1 VSRNQPT
8 IEQLS
13 LALENL
19 ANAIN
24 ASTPSEAT
32 YLEIWGWNLPAINS
46 AEFAAYVRAPVKR
59 LHSLTD
65 KEVSNEDL
73 AALQKFAVRA
83 QIVQTNSVPQLPG
96 GGAFHV
102 YLTVRSLVDSIN
114 ETITKYTDEADWQK
128 IESDKLLPR
137 LQVRRLKSIENKIDK
152 LSASSDDVE
161 AKLNRI
167 NDADAAAK
175 ELPETLES
183 LGEARDAFVE
193 AKAEIDANRGSI
205 ENKLKESDEAL
216 KEIQAAQAR
225 AAELVE
231 LTEQAR
237 AAAVTQGLGA
247 AFAGRAATLQVTTA
261 VLGVFLALT
270 LLLGWYV
277 SSNRIAA
284 IHALMGNPAAS
295 VKLLWVNFAL
305 VLTSVGA
312 PVWFAWLLTKQ
323 IGQRFRLAEDYAFK
337 ATVAKAYEGYR
348 KEAARHNDPDLEKK
362 LFTLALTRLEE
373 PPLRLIEKA
382 TPGTPL
388 QDIAGPFLSRRAREG
403 NEGE

>member
-1 VSRNQPT
+1 MLENQL
-8 IEQLS
+8 IVDQLS
-13 LALENL
+13 VALENL

-24 ASTPSEAT
+24 AASSSEAT
-32 YLEIWGWNLPAINS
+32 YMELWGWNLPAITKT
-46 AEFAAYVRAPVKR
+46 EFAGYVRAPIKK
-59 LHSLTD
+59 LQSLIGRQ
-65 KEVSNEDL
+65 VNPEDL
-73 AALQKFAVRA
+73 NALQVFIQRA
-83 QIVQTNSVPQLPG
+83 QLIQSTAIPNLPSG
-96 GGAFHV
+96 NAFHV
-102 YLTVRSLVDSIN
+102 YLTVRSFID
-114 ETITKYTDEADWQK
+114 TISDTISKYGEESDWQK
-128 IESDKLLPR
+128 IENDKLVPR
-137 LQVRRLKSIENKIDK
+137 TQLRRLKNIENQIDK
-152 LSASSDDVE
+152 LASSSEDVE
-161 AKLNRI
+161 AKLLRI

-175 ELPETLES
+175 QLPETLES
-183 LGEARDAFVE
+183 LTEAREEFIE
-193 AKAEIDANRGSI
+193 AKAQIDANKGAI
-205 ENKLKESDEAL
+205 ESTLKASKVAL
-216 KEIQAAQAR
+216 DEIQVSQER

-284 IHALMGNPAAS
+284 IHALMGNPSAS
-295 VKLLWVNFAL
+295 IKLLWVNFAL

-403 NEGE
+403 DEGE

>member
-1 VSRNQPT
+1 M
-8 IEQLS
+8 
-13 LALENL
+13 
-19 ANAIN
+19 
-24 ASTPSEAT
+24 
-32 YLEIWGWNLPAINS
+32 EIWGWNLPAIS
-46 AEFAAYVRAPVKR
+46 AFEFAAYVRGPVKR
-59 LHSLTD
+59 LQNLIDRQISSD
-65 KEVSNEDL
+65 DL
-73 AALQKFAVRA
+73 VALQKYAQRA
-83 QIVQTNSVPQLPG
+83 QYVQSNSVPQLPG
-96 GGAFHV
+96 SSAFHV
-102 YLTVRSLVDSIN
+102 YLTVRSLVDAIH
-114 ETITKYTDEADWQK
+114 ETISKYTEEADWQK

-137 LQVRRLKSIENKIDK
+137 TQARRLKSIENKIDE
-152 LSASSDDVE
+152 LSSSSDDVE

-175 ELPETLES
+175 QLPETLES

-205 ENKLKESDEAL
+205 ENKLKESDDAL
-216 KEIQAAQAR
+216 IEIQAFQAR
-225 AAELVE
+225 AAQLVG
-231 LTEQAR
+231 LTEQAQ

-247 AFAGRAATLQVTTA
+247 AFAGRASTLQWTTAMLGALLAATLW
-261 VLGVFLALT
+261 F
-270 LLLGWYV
+270 GWHV
-277 SSNRIAA
+277 SSGRVTA

-388 QDIAGPFLSRRAREG
+388 QDIAGPFLSSRAREG

>member
-1 VSRNQPT
+1 MPENQQ
-8 IEQLS
+8 IVEQLS
-13 LALENL
+13 VALENL

-24 ASTPSEAT
+24 ATSSSEAT
-32 YLEIWGWNLPAINS
+32 YMELWGWNLPAVTKT
-46 AEFAAYVRAPVKR
+46 EFASYVRAPIKK
-59 LHSLTD
+59 LQSLIGRHVTL
-65 KEVSNEDL
+65 EDIN
-73 AALQKFAVRA
+73 ALQVFTQRA
-83 QIVQTNSVPQLPG
+83 QLIQATAIPNLPG
-96 GGAFHV
+96 GNAFHV
-102 YLTVRSLVDSIN
+102 YLTVRSFVDIIG
-114 ETITKYTDEADWQK
+114 ETIAKYGEESDWQK
-128 IESDKLLPR
+128 IENDKLVPR
-137 LQVRRLKSIENKIDK
+137 TQVRRLRNIETQIDK
-152 LSASSDDVE
+152 LAALSEDVE
-161 AKLNRI
+161 AKLIRI

-175 ELPETLES
+175 QLPEILES
-183 LGEARDAFVE
+183 LGEAREEFIE
-193 AKAEIDANRGSI
+193 AKAQIDTNSGAI
-205 ENKLKESDEAL
+205 ESTLTASRVAL
-216 KEIQAAQAR
+216 KEIRVSQER
-225 AAELVE
+225 AAELVD

-277 SSNRIAA
+277 SSNRITA
-284 IHALMGNPAAS
+284 IHALIGNPAAS
-295 VKLLWVNFAL
+295 IKLLWVNFAL

-348 KEAARHNDPDLEKK
+348 KEAARHNDPELEKK

-388 QDIAGPFLSRRAREG
+388 QDIAGPFLSRRTPERDDG
-403 NEGE
+403 D